1 MADYDSLSA
10 QFQLGGL
17 KTRTTDASLLGGWG
31 GGGWGGLE
39 ASSPRKYFQ
48 IFKAQKWYFQPSQCD
63 ISLK

>member
-17 KTRTTDASLLGGWG
+17 KTRTTDASLLGGG
-31 GGGWGGLE
+31 GGGLE

-48 IFKAQKWYFQPSQCD
+48 IFEAQKWYFQPSQCD